1 MNNKLKNGIALS
13 LPLQIIIV
21 KLLATKPEW
30 IETYYSNG
38 IYPVISKFFRLLL
51 GWIPFSIGDIIYGLL
66 VFFALRYIILKRRK
80 IKAKPLV
87 FLRNIVVVLSIAYF
101 TFHLVWGMNYY
112 RKPIHKTLKISE
124 THTDEAL
131 ENLIEKLIVKAN
143 AIHIEITKDST
154 KAVQIPYAKN
164 EIFDRTIDGYTQ
176 LKKKY
181 PFLEYKN
188 PSLKKSLFSL
198 PLTYSGYAGYLNPF
212 TNEAQVNSKIPLFRF
227 PVVAGHEV
235 GHQIGY
241 SAENET
247 NFIGYLVTA
256 NNDDIYFKYA
266 AYSYALSYCLSD
278 IRYYDEELF
287 RSYYDKLNVGV
298 KKNYQELADFWNDYE
313 NPLEPVFKSIFSS
326 FLKINNQADGIKSYS
341 RVVSLLVTY
350 HQEHPLE

>member
-1 MNNKLKNGIALS
+1 M
-13 LPLQIIIV
+13 PLQIIIV

-66 VFFALRYIILKRRK
+66 VFFALRYIILNRRK
-80 IKAKPLV
+80 IKAKPLA

-112 RKPIHKTLKISE
+112 RQPIHKTLKISE
-124 THTDEAL
+124 AHTDEAL
-131 ENLIEKLIVKAN
+131 KNLIEKLIVKAN
-143 AIHIEITKDST
+143 AIHIEITNDST
-154 KAVQIPYAKN
+154 KAVQIPYTKN
-164 EIFDRTIDGYTQ
+164 EIFDRTIDGYNQ
-176 LKKKY
+176 LEKKY
-181 PFLEYKN
+181 SFLEYKN

-287 RSYYDKLNVGV
+287 RSYYNKLNVGV
-298 KKNYQELADFWNDYE
+298 KMNYQELADFWNDYE
-313 NPLEPVFKSIFSS
+313 NPLEPAFKSIFSS